1 MMISSIIFIIFA
13 SLWTCHDAASDTLK
27 PGDTLNSSSSL
38 VSASGKFSLY
48 FYVYNDGSN
57 NNSYL
62 AILNKEAPNN
72 VWIGNRD
79 TPIVYP
85 SSAVL
90 TLDWNN
96 TLKLTHQ
103 GGDPIVISSAPQT
116 SNISTSVVATL
127 LDSGNFILQEVNS
140 TDGSTK
146 QVWWQSFDYPFDTF
160 LPGMKLGI
168 NHKSGHLWS
177 MSSWATYNNPMPG
190 PFTLDWDPNGHQL
203 QIRRQGVLYW
213 TSGVFTS
220 SSKTFE
226 FISAEESKLRYN
238 FSVVSNDKEDYFT
251 YTAVDHDQSDQE
263 PQWVLTFMGRFHDG
277 SFNFTQAD
285 NCDGYNTGGGCV
297 RRDRPSDCM
306 AKFNDEFELKNGY
319 FKINNSSN
327 SSRSPSWFGTSSSD
341 CKATCWQN
349 CDCLGFDVPLANG
362 TSTGCRFWSVD
373 CQFFEDLTASN
384 SFVLSGHATP
394 AKSPSAKKND
404 SIRGV
409 LLDWKK
415 RFNIIEGI
423 TQGLLYL
430 HKYSRTRVIH
440 RDLKA
445 SNILLD
451 ENMNPKI
458 SDFGMARIFS
468 HDELEENTSRIV
480 GTRGYMPPE
489 SVEGIVSVKFDVYSF
504 GVLMLEIISG
514 RKNNSF
520 YNDDRALNLVGYAWE
535 LWKQGSGL
543 ELMDQMV
550 GDSSCIEDQLLR
562 CIHVGL
568 LCVEEDAADRPTMSD
583 VISMLTNENPPLALP
598 TKPAFFVGRKLV
610 EAGIGE
616 KQHEITSV
624 NDLSISNFDAR

>member
-1 MMISSIIFIIFA
+1 
-13 SLWTCHDAASDTLK
+13 
-27 PGDTLNSSSSL
+27 
-38 VSASGKFSLY
+38 
-48 FYVYNDGSN
+48 
-57 NNSYL
+57 
-62 AILNKEAPNN
+62 
-72 VWIGNRD
+72 
-79 TPIVYP
+79 
-85 SSAVL
+85 
-90 TLDWNN
+90 
-96 TLKLTHQ
+96 
-103 GGDPIVISSAPQT
+103 
-116 SNISTSVVATL
+116 
-127 LDSGNFILQEVNS
+127 
-140 TDGSTK
+140 
-146 QVWWQSFDYPFDTF
+146 
-160 LPGMKLGI
+160 
-168 NHKSGHLWS
+168 
-177 MSSWATYNNPMPG
+177 
-190 PFTLDWDPNGHQL
+190 
-203 QIRRQGVLYW
+203 
-213 TSGVFTS
+213 
-220 SSKTFE
+220 
-226 FISAEESKLRYN
+226 
-238 FSVVSNDKEDYFT
+238 
-251 YTAVDHDQSDQE
+251 
-263 PQWVLTFMGRFHDG
+263 
-277 SFNFTQAD
+277 
-285 NCDGYNTGGGCV
+285 
-297 RRDRPSDCM
+297 M
-306 AKFNDEFELKNGY
+306 AKFDDEFELKNGY

-349 CDCLGFDVPLANG
+349 CDCLGFDVPLVNG

-373 CQFFEDLTASN
+373 CQFFEDLTASY
-384 SFVLSGHATP
+384 SFVLSGQATP
-394 AKSPSAKKND
+394 VKPPSAKKNV

-423 TQGLLYL
+423 AQGLLYL

-445 SNILLD
+445 SNLLLD

-489 SVEGIVSVKFDVYSF
+489 SVEGIVSVKSDVYSF

-562 CIHVGL
+562 CIHIGL

-610 EAGIGE
+610 EAGIVE